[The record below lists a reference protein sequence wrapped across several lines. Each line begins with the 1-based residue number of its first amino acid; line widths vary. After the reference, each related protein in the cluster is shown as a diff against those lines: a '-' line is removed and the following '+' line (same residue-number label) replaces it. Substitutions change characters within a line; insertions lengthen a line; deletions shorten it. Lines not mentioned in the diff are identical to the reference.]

1 MTMAQDEQDE
11 QGNREPPDP
20 QPPEALLPLTPGV
33 LHILL
38 ALAGGERHGY
48 AIMRETERLSAGA
61 VRLGPGTLYRTLR
74 TLLDAGLIAES
85 GERPDPAH
93 DDERR
98 RYYRLTGF
106 GRRVALAETRRLAR
120 LVEHARALPGWEATL
135 AAPRGVRLAAMPPQ
149 PITPQPKGA

>member
-1 MTMAQDEQDE
+1 MTPDAPAEFEDL
-11 QGNREPPDP
+11 EPPDP
-20 QPPEALLPLTPGV
+20 QPPEALLPLSPAV

-48 AIMRETERLSAGA
+48 AIMRETEQLSAGA
-61 VRLGPGTLYRTLR
+61 VRLGPGTLYRTLK

-106 GRRVALAETRRLAR
+106 GRRVTLAETQRLAR
-120 LVEHARALPGWEATL
+120 LVAHARALPGWEATL
-135 AAPRGVRLAAMPPQ
+135 SGLARHAQRAATLAQ
-149 PITPQPKGA
+149 PILPEPKGA